1 MNIIGIIPARLK
13 STRLPNKMLLMAKG
27 KTLIRHV
34 YENAGRSKTIK
45 KLFVATDSAKIKQ
58 VIEEAGGEVI
68 MTPASC
74 TSGTERIR
82 EALKAVKANLNDII
96 VNIQGDEPLLEPSLI
111 DRAVRALAENPKL
124 DCATLACPVTEKE
137 AKDPSC
143 VKVVTGADSCAVYF
157 SRAVIPFSRDNKKQP
172 RGTYMKHIGLYA
184 YRKQV
189 LDRWNRM
196 KSRYENIEKLEQLRM
211 IENGLK
217 IKVIEAKSASIG
229 IDTRSDFKKF
239 KKIIRG

>member
-27 KTLIRHV
+27 KPLIQHV
-34 YENAGRSKTIK
+34 YENALRSKMIK
-45 KLFVATDSAKIKQ
+45 KLFVATDSVKIKN
-58 VIEEAGGEVI
+58 VIEAAGGEAI
-68 MTPASC
+68 MTPVTCA
-74 TSGTERIR
+74 SGTERIR
-82 EALKAVKANLNDII
+82 EALKTVKANLNDIV
-96 VNIQGDEPLLEPSLI
+96 VNIQGDEPLLEPGFI
-111 DRAVRALAENPKL
+111 DKAVRALIDSPKL
-124 DCATLACPVTEKE
+124 DCATLACHVDEKE
-137 AKDPSC
+137 ASDPSC

-157 SRAVIPFSRDNKKQP
+157 SRALIPFSRDGNKQSKAS
-172 RGTYMKHIGLYA
+172 YMKHIGLYA

-196 KSRYENIEKLEQLRM
+196 KSRYEGIEKLEQLRM

-217 IKVIEAKSASIG
+217 IKVIEVKSASIG
-229 IDTRSDFKKF
+229 IDTRADFNKF